1 MNKVPVTQSSPKSS
15 FIPLCAFILPY
26 GVSGSS
32 ELHSIVPTFSSAY
45 VCRLPIHLC
54 IHEALS
60 LISRHI
66 FHLLFLS
73 HSIHWFLLHWCFSL
87 LHVCSSLALS
97 LSLLLWAFSCHPLS
111 SHLPHSISVTFY
123 LSFSPSLFSSHPLV
137 TFPITCPWSLSRN
150 WTWPNSPLLR
160 LMYRGLGAIAIAGC
174 S

>member
-32 ELHSIVPTFSSAY
+32 ELHSVVPTFSSAY

-66 FHLLFLS
+66 FHLLFLP

-97 LSLLLWAFSCHPLS
+97 LSP
-111 SHLPHSISVTFY
+111 PM
-123 LSFSPSLFSSHPLV
+123 SFFMS
-137 TFPITCPWSLSRN
+137 
-150 WTWPNSPLLR
+150 SPLLSSSSLHFCHLLSLILSLSLQLPSSR
-160 LMYRGLGAIAIAGC
+160 YFSNHMSLVSFQELDLA
-174 S
+174 

>member
-32 ELHSIVPTFSSAY
+32 ELHSVVPTFSSAY

-66 FHLLFLS
+66 FHLLFLP

-97 LSLLLWAFSCHPLS
+97 LSLSSYELFYVIPSPLIFLTPFLSPSISHSLPLS
-111 SHLPHSISVTFY
+111 SAPILSLLFQSHVPGLFPGIGPGLIPHYWDWCTGGSVQ
-123 LSFSPSLFSSHPLV
+123 SL
-137 TFPITCPWSLSRN
+137 
-150 WTWPNSPLLR
+150 
-160 LMYRGLGAIAIAGC
+160 
-174 S
+174 